1 MHGAMRR
8 ERLEYD
14 VLIIGG
20 GPAGLACA
28 LALAREA
35 RAAGRPPS
43 ICLLEKAPEFGAH
56 TISGAIIDPAPLDDL
71 VPGWRSDTDFPLR
84 QRVRREELRLLAARR
99 GFAVPRALLPPMLR
113 HEGQLMGSLSALVR
127 WLAARAEAA
136 GVELYPGFPAQRP
149 LFDERSG
156 ALMGVIAGE
165 AGLQP
170 DGAPGPQ
177 YDPGVEITARFT
189 VLAEGARGHI
199 TRQVAEHF
207 SLFRHPVRH
216 ALGLKER
223 WRFSAGG
230 APLPPGT
237 AWHTL
242 GWPLAGRAKGG
253 GFAYMEDETHLSLG
267 LVVHLD
273 YANPWLSPFGE
284 LQRFKRHPDIAALMQ
299 GGERI
304 AYGARVI
311 ATADARDAEALAFPG
326 GLLAGDAFGLVNL
339 ARAQGVH
346 AALFSGLLAAEA
358 LADALAAGVAHER
371 LETYVRAMRAAP
383 FFRELEQ
390 AALIKPLWARL
401 GLPGA
406 LLAGGAALWLA
417 HALKRPLPLRLEQR
431 QADHEVLKPARETR
445 KLDYGDAQALSRA
458 REEALAGAGIR
469 HRRDQPCHLVLEDRE
484 LPARL
489 HWPVHAGPEQR
500 YCPAAVYLWQP
511 TEAPARAD
519 CASMAASDGMRLLI
533 RAENCIH
540 CKACDVKDPAQNI
553 RWRPPEPG
561 SGPRWRNM

>member
-43 ICLLEKAPEFGAH
+43 VCLLEKAPEFGAH
-56 TISGAIIDPAPLDDL
+56 TISGAIIDPAPLDEL
-71 VPGWRSDTDFPLR
+71 EPGWRSDTEFPLR
-84 QRVRREELRLLAARR
+84 QRVRREELWLLAARR

-113 HEGQLMGSLSALVR
+113 HEGQLMGPLSALVR
-127 WLAARAEAA
+127 WLAARVEAE

-165 AGLQP
+165 TGLQP
-170 DGAPGPQ
+170 DGTPGPQ
-177 YDPGVEITARFT
+177 HDPGVEISARFT

-199 TRQVAEHF
+199 TRQVAERF
-207 SLFRHPVRH
+207 GLLRHPVRH

-223 WRFSAGG
+223 WRFPAGA
-230 APLPPGT
+230 APLPAG
-237 AWHTL
+237 AARHTL
-242 GWPLAGRAKGG
+242 GWPLAGRAMGG
-253 GFAYMEDETHLSLG
+253 GFACMEDETHLSLG
-267 LVVHLD
+267 LVVHMD

-284 LQRFKRHPDIAALMQ
+284 LRRFMRHPDVAALVE
-299 GGERI
+299 GGERL

-311 ATADARDAEALAFPG
+311 AMADVRDVEALAFPG
-326 GLLAGDAFGLVNL
+326 GLLVGDSFGLVNV

-346 AALFSGLLAAEA
+346 AALASGLLAGHA
-358 LADALAAGVAHER
+358 LADSLAAGVAHER
-371 LETYVRAMRAAP
+371 LEAYVRAVRAAP

-390 AALIKPLWARL
+390 AALVKPLWARL

-406 LLAGGAALWLA
+406 LLAGGAILWLSR
-417 HALKRPLPLRLEQR
+417 ALGRPLPLHLEQR
-431 QADHEVLKPARETR
+431 QADHETLKPARETR
-445 KLDYGDAQALSRA
+445 KLDYGDVETLRRA
-458 REEALAGAGIR
+458 REEALVGAGIH
-469 HRRDQPCHLVLEDRE
+469 HRRDQPCHLVLRDRE

-489 HWPVHAGPEQR
+489 NWPVHAGPEQR
-500 YCPAAVYLWQP
+500 YCPAAVYLWR
-511 TEAPARAD
+511 PAASSARPD
-519 CASMAASDGMRLLI
+519 CVSEAASDGMRLLI